1 MSTFTVIN
9 EAAIVRA
16 VEQCSERLVYIA
28 PGITEPIVRAM
39 GELMARQ
46 PLPSLTV
53 IIDTDPE
60 VCRLGYGTVEGLK
73 SLQFLAEMQML
84 PVRFQPGLRVGVLVC
99 DEQLSIYSPTPLLI
113 EAGSNRADQPNALNL
128 GKGAGSEGEH
138 RPAMPGG
145 VTALDLVLT
154 ACAAEGE
161 SNPMIPLANQAEIGA
176 RAASPALLD
185 VALQDLARLPPKPY
199 DVARTERVYNTKL
212 QYVEFEVTGYKLA
225 ARRVQI
231 PTDLLVGTDKALEAR
246 LRNTFSLLEGKE
258 SLVVKIADSNPD
270 TGEPLLDSHGNP
282 MMVSYSEKSIEEE
295 RKKIHADFLTPV
307 TGHGQLIPKV
317 RRTSFDIRYKWF
329 ESRVALFSVAVRES
343 LAKAVETS
351 VNDLTEALLPGVLKN
366 PPARLMKHSLSLLP
380 SETDFRDAVRADLA
394 KSFNTGD
401 RFFTPVV
408 KVNFKDLTYET
419 IKDEKFRALLNKA
432 FPSVGQQGIFEEHDS
447 APELAVPIVRRAGD
461 VYR

>member
-9 EAAIVRA
+9 EAALVRA
-16 VEQCSERLVYIA
+16 VEQCSQRLVYIA
-28 PGITEPIVRAM
+28 PGITEPIVRVM
-39 GELMARQ
+39 GDLMARQ

-73 SLQFLAEMQML
+73 SLQLLAEIQMF
-84 PVRFQPGLRVGVLVC
+84 PIRFQPGLRLGVLIC
-99 DEQLSIYSPTPLLI
+99 DEQLTVYSPTPLLI

-128 GKGAGSEGEH
+128 GIAEGSGVRHQPE
-138 RPAMPGG
+138 MPGA

-154 ACAAEGE
+154 ACSAEGE
-161 SNPMIPLANQAEIGA
+161 SNPAIPLANHAEIGA
-176 RAASPALLD
+176 KAASPALLHA
-185 VALQDLARLPPKPY
+185 ALQDLARLPPKPY
-199 DVARTERVYNTKL
+199 DVARTERVFNTKL
-212 QYVEFEVTGYKLA
+212 QYVEFEVAGYKLT

-231 PTDLLVGTDKALEAR
+231 PSDLLVGTDKALEAR

-258 SLVVKIADSNPD
+258 SLVVQIADSNPD
-270 TGEPLLDSHGNP
+270 TGEPMIDSHGKLV
-282 MMVSYSEKSIEEE
+282 MVSYSENSIEEE

-317 RRTSFDIRYKWF
+317 RRASFDVRYKWF
-329 ESRVALFSVAVRES
+329 ESRIALFSAAVSES

-351 VNDLTEALLPGVLKN
+351 INDLTEALLPGVLKN
-366 PPARLMKHSLSLLP
+366 PPTRLMKHSLSLLP
-380 SETDFRDAVRADLA
+380 EKADFRDAIRADLA
-394 KSFNTGD
+394 KSFNIGD

-432 FPSVGQQGIFEEHDS
+432 FPSLSQQGIFEEHDS
-447 APELAVPIVRRAGD
+447 APELAGPMKYGVGD
-461 VYR
+461 VCR